1 MSLTNPWQSIPRPT
15 QNFNVLRVDANHPLE
30 FFWSVD
36 KLGNYL
42 FLCNEL
48 TCKSI
53 SVFPELHGIKVALPR
68 GVSENIRQFALLLKD
83 NSEWELF
90 YAICNDIVEC
100 TRKATRDTGLAIIL
114 RRLGNW
120 HQFLRKEKS
129 GLLNEEQIKGLL
141 GELVFIR
148 KWLAPAFGWDKA
160 ISFWCGPLGTPQD
173 FSVDDA
179 VIEVKAQLSVTRA
192 EVKISS
198 AEQLTPQANRMHL
211 HVLTFGK
218 ASEKNDDTYSLP
230 DTVHEIRTI
239 LIQSPEALELFSELL
254 LDVGYVDSQHYESY
268 VYTLIDEKTYEVKEG
283 FPRITTSNVPSGIVK
298 INYNISLEDCAG
310 FKGVPDWMEKVNH
323 E

>member
-1 MSLTNPWQSIPRPT
+1 M
-15 QNFNVLRVDANHPLE
+15 
-30 FFWSVD
+30 
-36 KLGNYL
+36 
-42 FLCNEL
+42 
-48 TCKSI
+48 
-53 SVFPELHGIKVALPR
+53 
-68 GVSENIRQFALLLKD
+68 
-83 NSEWELF
+83 
-90 YAICNDIVEC
+90 
-100 TRKATRDTGLAIIL
+100 
-114 RRLGNW
+114 
-120 HQFLRKEKS
+120 
-129 GLLNEEQIKGLL
+129 
-141 GELVFIR
+141 
-148 KWLAPAFGWDKA
+148 
-160 ISFWCGPLGTPQD
+160 
-173 FSVDDA
+173 
-179 VIEVKAQLSVTRA
+179 IEVKAQLSVTRA

-230 DTVHEIRTI
+230 DIVHEIRTI

-268 VYTLIDEKTYEVKEG
+268 VYTLIDENTYEVKEG

>member
-1 MSLTNPWQSIPRPT
+1 MSLTNPWQIIPRST
-15 QNFNVLRVDANHPLE
+15 QNLNVLRVDANHPLE

-42 FLCNEL
+42 LICNEL
-48 TCKSI
+48 TCKTI
-53 SVFPELHGIKVALPR
+53 PVFPELQGIKVALPQDKSD
-68 GVSENIRQFALLLKD
+68 GVRQFALLLKD

-100 TRKATRDTGLAIIL
+100 TRQATSDTGLAIIL

-120 HQFLRKEKS
+120 HQFLRREKS

-141 GELVFIR
+141 GELIFIR
-148 KWLAPAFGWDKA
+148 KWLAPSFGWDKA

-230 DTVHEIRTI
+230 DLVHEIRTV
-239 LIQSPEALELFSELL
+239 LIQSPDVLEMFSELL

-268 VYTLIDEKTYEVKEG
+268 VYTLVDENTYEVKEG
-283 FPRITTSNVPSGIVK
+283 FPRITTSYLPSGIVK

>member
-1 MSLTNPWQSIPRPT
+1 MSLTNPWQNIPRPT
-15 QNFNVLRVDANHPLE
+15 QNFNVLRVDASHPLE
-30 FFWSVD
+30 LFWSVD

-48 TCKSI
+48 NCKSI
-53 SVFPELHGIKVALPR
+53 PVFPELQGIKMAFPK
-68 GVSENIRQFALLLKD
+68 GNSENVRQFALLLKN

-100 TRKATRDTGLAIIL
+100 TRKATLDTGLGIIL

-120 HQFLRKEKS
+120 HQFLRKERS

-148 KWLAPAFGWDKA
+148 KWLAPAFGWEKA

-179 VIEVKAQLSVTRA
+179 VIEVKTQLSATRA
-192 EVKISS
+192 EVKITS

-218 ASEKNDDTYSLP
+218 ASEKNDNTYSLP
-230 DTVHEIRTI
+230 DIVHEIRTV
-239 LIQSPEALELFSELL
+239 LIQSPEVLEHFSELL

-268 VYTLIDEKTYEVKEG
+268 VYTLIDENTYEVKEG
-283 FPRITTSNVPSGIVK
+283 FPRITKCNVPSGIVR
-298 INYNISLEDCAG
+298 INYNISLDDCSS
-310 FKGVPDWMEKVNH
+310 FKSVPEWMEKVNH